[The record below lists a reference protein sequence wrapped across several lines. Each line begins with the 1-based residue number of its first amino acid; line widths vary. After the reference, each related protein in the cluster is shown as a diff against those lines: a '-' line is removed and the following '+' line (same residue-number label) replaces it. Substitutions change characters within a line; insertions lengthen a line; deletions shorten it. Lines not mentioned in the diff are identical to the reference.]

1 MFQVFF
7 YFNYFFSAK
16 IGDRGAKKWW
26 GRGPTSPSPSTVPDP
41 KRWNRGTVEAGNP
54 DSRDDSL
61 DGVNLTT
68 AMMER
73 GNEGMTKR
81 REKNSKSL
89 KMESR
94 NGGKFSKI
102 LKEGIKER
110 QNSGFPK
117 RQNNGKS
124 PEILLIKDPRND
136 GKSAVIKRSTQSCQ
150 RGREYLKERKE

>member
-1 MFQVFF
+1 MESR
-7 YFNYFFSAK
+7 NGGGGKSRLA
-16 IGDRGAKKWW
+16 RRLAWW
-26 GRGPTSPSPSTVPDP
+26 GEPN
-41 KRWNRGTVEAGNP
+41 NRNDGTRKWRNDETAG
-54 DSRDDSL
+54 
-61 DGVNLTT
+61 
-68 AMMER
+68 
-73 GNEGMTKR
+73 
-81 REKNSKSL
+81 KNSKSL

-136 GKSAVIKRSTQSCQ
+136 GKSAVIKGGIQSCQ
-150 RGREYLKERKE
+150 RGREYLKERKEWILYFCLMLSYLMRPYRENRYLQSKSCVTL